1 MLGYGLSLLVVSVF
15 VAVAVVL
22 AWRRRGGSGGGKRA
36 GNQLRALE
44 FVPLGPNARLIL
56 AECDGKR
63 YLLAQGAQGVTL
75 IDRLADGPT
84 PTPTPTPA
92 VAAAVAVVA
101 VDTVTGR
108 LAA

>member
-1 MLGYGLSLLVVSVF
+1 M
-15 VAVAVVL
+15 
-22 AWRRRGGSGGGKRA
+22 
-36 GNQLRALE
+36 
-44 FVPLGPNARLIL
+44 PLGPNARLIL

-84 PTPTPTPA
+84 PTPTPAVAA
-92 VAAAVAVVA
+92 VAAAVA

>member
-1 MLGYGLSLLVVSVF
+1 MLGYGLSLLVVAVF

-22 AWRRRGGSGGGKRA
+22 AWRRRGGVGKQA

-44 FVPLGPNARLIL
+44 FAPLGPNDRLIL

-75 IDRLADGPT
+75 IDRLADGPA
-84 PTPTPTPA
+84 PAPAVA
-92 VAAAVAVVA
+92 VAAAGDPAA
-101 VDTVTGR
+101 GR
-108 LAA
+108 IAA